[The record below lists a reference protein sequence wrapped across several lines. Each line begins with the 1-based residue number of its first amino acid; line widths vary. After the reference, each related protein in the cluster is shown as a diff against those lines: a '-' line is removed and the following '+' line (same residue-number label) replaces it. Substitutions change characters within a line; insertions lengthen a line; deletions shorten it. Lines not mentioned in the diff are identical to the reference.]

1 MGNHKKQKIKSFCG
15 NSIKGKSWIIAL
27 YCIVRC
33 ILYPG
38 TKIVLSSGT
47 KGQAANIISQKI
59 VDFYDQSP
67 AVRYEIGYK
76 KDHIK
81 TTVNDAR
88 VEFKNGSR
96 IFAATSGESAR
107 GLRCNILICD
117 EFRLIKKETLDKI
130 LKPMLNVYRQP
141 PYLSKPEYSHLK
153 REENKQIYISSAWYK
168 SHWIWD
174 EFQNYFKKMTNS
186 DDRYFV
192 SILPYQL
199 SIKSGLLSE
208 SAVEAE
214 RTSDTFDQ
222 TSFDMEYEAMFVG
235 ENDKAYFRLD
245 PLNRIRTVSKTFRPP
260 TNQEYV
266 ENRLRSKPKT
276 LSNFKRVDKVNEIRI
291 VALDIALMGGNKL
304 VKNDTSAF
312 TLMRLLREGDE
323 YKRQVVYLESI
334 QSSIS
339 SENLAIRLKQL
350 YYDFEADYV
359 VMDANGNGLGV
370 FDACT
375 TVLTDKDRD
384 KEYPAWACI
393 NDDETNDRTKTKGI
407 KCVYTVKANAAF
419 NHEIAVS
426 LKNVIETGKLQLPMN
441 DIEKREEL
449 QEDKAYRK
457 LPAEEQIRVLYP
469 YAQATALVNE
479 LVNLEYTVRS
489 GYIKIYEVGTTTED
503 RYSSIAYCNYYANE
517 LEKDLKEENQDNFEY
532 FMI

>member
-1 MGNHKKQKIKSFCG
+1 
-15 NSIKGKSWIIAL
+15 
-27 YCIVRC
+27 
-33 ILYPG
+33 
-38 TKIVLSSGT
+38 
-47 KGQAANIISQKI
+47 
-59 VDFYDQSP
+59 
-67 AVRYEIGYK
+67 
-76 KDHIK
+76 
-81 TTVNDAR
+81 
-88 VEFKNGSR
+88 
-96 IFAATSGESAR
+96 
-107 GLRCNILICD
+107 
-117 EFRLIKKETLDKI
+117 
-130 LKPMLNVYRQP
+130 
-141 PYLSKPEYSHLK
+141 
-153 REENKQIYISSAWYK
+153 
-168 SHWIWD
+168 
-174 EFQNYFKKMTNS
+174 
-186 DDRYFV
+186 
-192 SILPYQL
+192 
-199 SIKSGLLSE
+199 
-208 SAVEAE
+208 
-214 RTSDTFDQ
+214 
-222 TSFDMEYEAMFVG
+222 
-235 ENDKAYFRLD
+235 
-245 PLNRIRTVSKTFRPP
+245 
-260 TNQEYV
+260 
-266 ENRLRSKPKT
+266 
-276 LSNFKRVDKVNEIRI
+276 
-291 VALDIALMGGNKL
+291 MGGNKL

-489 GYIKIYEVGTTTED
+489 GYIKIYEVGTTTKD